1 MHNEM
6 FDFTDQV
13 AVITG
18 AAGALGQAV
27 TDAYRNAGAE
37 LALLD
42 RRDRGTIE
50 AALAVQ
56 VDLTNEDSVAN
67 AVARVVDHYGRIDM
81 LINIAGGFAMGPKVH
96 ETSLK
101 DWSFMLDLNAK
112 SVFLMSRAVLPHML
126 EQGGGKIVNVA
137 ARVANE
143 GKARMASHS
152 VAKSA
157 VARLTESMAAEYRAQ
172 NVNVN
177 CIMPGT
183 IDTPAN
189 RKDMPDADHSKW
201 VPPAALADVICF
213 LCSDAARAIHGAAV
227 PVYGMT

>member
-1 MHNEM
+1 M

-13 AVITG
+13 AVVTG
-18 AAGALGQAV
+18 AAGNLGQAV
-27 TDAYRNAGAE
+27 SSACANAGAN

-42 RRDRGTIE
+42 RRAGASLDS
-50 AALAVQ
+50 ALEVE
-56 VDLTNEDSVAN
+56 VDLIDEDSVAK
-67 AVARVVDHYGRIDM
+67 AVAQIVAHFGRIDM
-81 LINIAGGFAMGPKVH
+81 LINVAGGFAMGPKVH

-126 EQGGGKIVNVA
+126 QQGGGKIVNVA
-137 ARVANE
+137 ARVANG
-143 GKARMASHS
+143 GKGQMAPYS
-152 VAKSA
+152 VSKSA
-157 VARLTESMAAEYRAQ
+157 VARLTESMAAEYREQ
-172 NVNVN
+172 NINVN

-189 RKDMPDADHSKW
+189 RKDMPDADFSKW

-213 LCSDAARAIHGAAV
+213 LCSDGARAINGASV
-227 PVYGMT
+227 PVYGLT